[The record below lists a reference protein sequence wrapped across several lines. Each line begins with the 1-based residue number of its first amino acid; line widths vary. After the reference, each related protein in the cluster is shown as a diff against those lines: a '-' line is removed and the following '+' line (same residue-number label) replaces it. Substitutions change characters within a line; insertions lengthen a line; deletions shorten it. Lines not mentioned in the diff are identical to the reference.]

1 MALQI
6 DPQLIGNLSNFGRQP
21 VQQLRQGLLTPVQM
35 APQDLLA
42 RNVVS
47 LFGGDPRTAAEVE
60 AAKVKQ
66 QRAQATEIANQQAGL
81 LGEAGQELLRRRD
94 AGLLTNADVINSVAA
109 VQKQQAS
116 DQAKGI
122 KQMGLA
128 NLRDA
133 IANSASPLEIATI
146 ESQLLSVGATQD
158 EIEKARDNGRQIKT
172 ESGSEMEV
180 DLRQRLLVAVQ
191 SGDREELARLAAEAS
206 EALPTFN
213 FSSEY
218 NNALKLNNE
227 MVSAVTEA
235 NNTTFNADLYANL
248 KEQLG
253 SPVAEAYKSKPDNE
267 EYFNKLQSGLTTAKE
282 KAAKAAELPVI
293 KDRTTFNDAVNGEIQ
308 NVIAASDLSQ
318 DQQTRVEKAVFDAVS
333 GLYSQAKDKAT
344 IEDVKVKVRE
354 ALNDPVI
361 LETMRAGKIEADRPG
376 AFTGDDPLTGLI
388 RQRLGIS
395 TTDDRV
401 SEAQKK
407 LNELKQQQAN

>member
-21 VQQLRQGLLTPVQM
+21 AQQLRQGLLTPVQM